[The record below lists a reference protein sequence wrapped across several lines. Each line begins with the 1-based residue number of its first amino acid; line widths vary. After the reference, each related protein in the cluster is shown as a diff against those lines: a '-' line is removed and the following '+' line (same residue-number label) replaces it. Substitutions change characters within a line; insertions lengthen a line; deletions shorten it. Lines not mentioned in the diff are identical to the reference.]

1 MEYGLIGEHLAH
13 SFSPEIHAGFGDYD
27 YVICELNPTQ
37 VEPFLKERNFK
48 GINVTIPY
56 KETVMPYLD
65 KIDDSAKAI
74 GSVNTIVNANGKLVG
89 YNTDYYGFSY
99 MLKSGKIE
107 IKDKVVAVL
116 GSGGASKTAVAVTR
130 DLGAKE
136 VLVISRRGM
145 LNYETIKERKDI
157 EIIINASPVGMYP
170 NNGKCLVNLDD
181 FPLLTAVADMVYN
194 PAITEI
200 MYQAKAKKLKTV
212 GGLAMLVAQGR
223 RASEIFTG
231 KKIAEEKCL
240 SVIKSVKNQTC
251 NVLLVGMP
259 GCGKTS
265 VGKEIAS
272 ILNREF
278 VDLDTEFEKQYKIS
292 PAQCILG
299 DGEDE
304 FRKKESE
311 IIKSVCKRSKLVIS
325 TGGGAVLLEENRKV
339 MKSNS
344 VVVYLKR
351 ALELLSKKGRP
362 LSNGENALKDLYQK
376 RNELY
381 QEVSDFSI
389 ENETSVKDC
398 AMKIVTEIKGGET
411 L

>member
-13 SFSPEIHAGFGDYD
+13 SFSPEIHAGFASYD
-27 YVICELNPTQ
+27 YKLCPLSLAQ

-65 KIDDSAKAI
+65 EIDESAKAI
-74 GSVNTIVNANGKLVG
+74 GSVNTVVNDRGKLVG

-99 MLKSGKIE
+99 MLKSGKV
-107 IKDKVVAVL
+107 DVLNKVVAIL
-116 GSGGASKTAVAVTR
+116 GSGGASKTAFAVTR
-130 DLGAKE
+130 DMGAKE
-136 VLVISRRGM
+136 VLIVSRNGKT
-145 LNYETIKERKDI
+145 NYDTIKQRNDI
-157 EIIINASPVGMYP
+157 QIIINASPVGMYP

-181 FPLLTAVADMVYN
+181 FPSLEAVADMVYN
-194 PAITEI
+194 PAVTEI
-200 MYQAKAKKLKTV
+200 MYQAKQRNLKAV

-223 RASEIFTG
+223 RAVEIFTG
-231 KKIAEEKCL
+231 NAIEEEKCE

-265 VGKEIAS
+265 VGREIAS
-272 ILNREF
+272 VLNREF
-278 VDLDTEFEKQYKIS
+278 VDLDSEFENQYKIS
-292 PAQCILG
+292 PAQCIQNE
-299 DGEDE
+299 GEAE

-311 IIKSVCKRSKLVIS
+311 IVKSVCKRSKLVIS

-339 MKSNS
+339 MQSNS
-344 VVVYLKR
+344 FVVYIKR
-351 ALELLSKKGRP
+351 AMDKLSKKGRP
-362 LSNGENALKDLYQK
+362 LSNGENALKNLYEK
-376 RNELY
+376 RNPLY
-381 QEVSDFSI
+381 QEVASFCI
-389 ENETSVKDC
+389 ENETSLQDC
-398 AMKIVTEIKGGET
+398 VTKIVNEIKGGGS